1 MEPNAEI
8 PVVNQAG
15 MAIPP
20 GIAGYPN
27 GSQHDNSRDESAQE
41 TDNLSADDVG
51 HPHFLSFA
59 GFGNFVGPAID
70 KHVQSV
76 VNVPHGSAHHAAHT
90 GAGKGQAH

>member
-20 GIAGYPN
+20 ASP
-27 GSQHDNSRDESAQE
+27 DESAQE